1 MLDTGLARPP
11 SPTYTAITPATRAS
25 EQNEP
30 SARTE
35 LPAEETVTP
44 TTETESSQRSANN
57 EREQRPPVEPST
69 PQVERQN
76 VIDPESESFVYV
88 ATNTDTGQVVRQIP
102 SETLLRLR
110 AYAKT
115 VETQQ
120 SQQTQETSQPFQRV
134 V

>member
-11 SPTYTAITPATRAS
+11 SPTYTAITPATRAP

-30 SARTE
+30 SAKTE

-44 TTETESSQRSANN
+44 ANDSENSQRAANN
-57 EREQRPPVEPST
+57 ERAQRSQLERYAPT
-69 PQVERQN
+69 VERQN
-76 VIDPESESFVYV
+76 VIDPDSESLIYI
-88 ATNTDTGQVVRQIP
+88 ATNTETGQVVRQIP

-110 AYAKT
+110 AYAAT
-115 VETQQ
+115 VE
-120 SQQTQETSQPFQRV
+120 SQQTPDTTQSFQRV

>member
-11 SPTYTAITPATRAS
+11 SPTYTAITPATRAP

-30 SARTE
+30 STKTD

-44 TTETESSQRSANN
+44 PTETENSQRAANN
-57 EREQRPPVEPST
+57 ERDQRSLLERFT
-69 PQVERQN
+69 PTVERQN
-76 VIDPESESFVYV
+76 IIDEDSESLVYI
-88 ATNTDTGQVVRQIP
+88 ATNTETGNVVRQIP

-120 SQQTQETSQPFQRV
+120 TQESPQAFQRIV
-134 V
+134 

>member
-11 SPTYTAITPATRAS
+11 SPTYSAITPTSRAP

-30 SARTE
+30 SAKTE

-44 TTETESSQRSANN
+44 PTESENSQRSANN
-57 EREQRPPVEPST
+57 EREQRSLLERFTPS
-69 PQVERQN
+69 VERQN
-76 VIDPESESFVYV
+76 IIDKESESLVYV
-88 ATNTDTGQVVRQIP
+88 ATNMETGNVVRQIP

-120 SQQTQETSQPFQRV
+120 TQESPQAFQRV

>member
-11 SPTYTAITPATRAS
+11 SPTYTAITPATRAP

-30 SARTE
+30 SAKTE
-35 LPAEETVTP
+35 LPVEETVTP
-44 TTETESSQRSANN
+44 ATESENSQRAANN
-57 EREQRPPVEPST
+57 EREQRSLLERFT
-69 PQVERQN
+69 PTVERQN
-76 VIDPESESFVYV
+76 IIDEDSESLVYV
-88 ATNTDTGQVVRQIP
+88 ATNTETGQVVRQIP

-110 AYAKT
+110 AYAET

-120 SQQTQETSQPFQRV
+120 QSQDSTQSFQRV

>member
-11 SPTYTAITPATRAS
+11 SPTYTAITPATRAP

-30 SARTE
+30 SAKTE

-44 TTETESSQRSANN
+44 ANESENSQRAANN
-57 EREQRPPVEPST
+57 ERDQRSLLERYAPT
-69 PQVERQN
+69 VERQN
-76 VIDPESESFVYV
+76 VIDPDSESLIYI
-88 ATNTDTGQVVRQIP
+88 ATNTETGQVVRQIP

-110 AYAKT
+110 AYAAT
-115 VETQQ
+115 VE
-120 SQQTQETSQPFQRV
+120 SQQTPDTTQSFQRV